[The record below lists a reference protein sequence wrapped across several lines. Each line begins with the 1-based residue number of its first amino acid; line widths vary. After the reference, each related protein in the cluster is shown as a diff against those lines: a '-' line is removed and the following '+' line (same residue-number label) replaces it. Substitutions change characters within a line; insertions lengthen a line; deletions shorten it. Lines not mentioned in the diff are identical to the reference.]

1 MIDLYYWP
9 TPNGR
14 KVSILLEEI
23 GVPYKIIKIDI
34 SKKEQFGKDFTAIA
48 PSNKIPAI
56 VDHETNQHLFESS
69 AIMFYLAKK
78 YNRFL
83 PKNHYWE
90 IQEWLMFQTSQ
101 VGPLLGQAHQFLY
114 YFPGKSLFAEEKYIN
129 YGKRIYETLER
140 RLEKKDYL
148 VHKYSIADIATWPWI
163 ARHERHKI
171 NIHDYQNVL
180 RWYKSISKRPAV
192 IKGYNPD
199 GEKEIIPLIKT

>member
-23 GVPYKIIKIDI
+23 AVPYKIIRVDI
-34 SKKEQFGKDFTAIA
+34 TKEEQFSKSFTSIA

-56 VDHETNQHLFESS
+56 FDHETNQHLFESS
-69 AIMFYLAKK
+69 TILFYLAKK

-83 PKNHYWE
+83 PQNKFWE
-90 IQEWLMFQTSQ
+90 IQEWLIFQTSQ

-114 YFPGKSLFAEEKYIN
+114 YFPGKSKFAEEKYIN

-140 RLEKKDYL
+140 RLENKDYL
-148 VHKYSIADIATWPWI
+148 VHEYSIADIATWPWI

-171 NIHDYQNVL
+171 NIHDYRNVL

-199 GEKEIIPLIKT
+199 GENEKIPLS

>member
-23 GVPYKIIKIDI
+23 EVPYKIIPIDI
-34 SKKEQFGKDFTAIA
+34 NNKKQFSKDFTAIS

-56 VDHETNQHLFESS
+56 IDHETNKHLFESS

-83 PKNHYWE
+83 PKKHYWE

-114 YFPGKSLFAEEKYIN
+114 YNSGKSIFAEDKYIN
-129 YGKRIYETLER
+129 YGKRIYETIDK
-140 RLEKKDYL
+140 RLENTNYL
-148 VHKYSIADIATWPWI
+148 VHEYSIADIATWPWI
-163 ARHERHKI
+163 ARYKRHKI
-171 NIHDYQNVL
+171 DIYKYKNIL
-180 RWYKSISKRPAV
+180 RWYQEISKRLAV

-199 GEKEIIPLIKT
+199 GGNEAIPLS